1 MNRYKNTPIY
11 STNEGILYNRNLI
24 FPQIPESSLD
34 TYVITTAGDR
44 FDTLALTYYGDST
57 LWWIIA
63 GANNRSR
70 DSLNITPGVQLRIPM
85 NTDLV
90 IKEYEKLNANR

>member
-11 STNEGILYNRNLI
+11 ATNEGILYNRNLI

-63 GANNRSR
+63 GANNGKK
-70 DSLNITPGVQLRIPM
+70 DSLAVKPGVQIRIPA
-85 NTDLV
+85 DPDEV
-90 IKEYEKLNANR
+90 INSFLEINNER